1 MTFLKLGNTKI
12 KTVDFHRSKESINVF
27 DLEFRTN
34 IASDAF
40 AHGKKKKLETKYFT
54 GCESDNKIRSLFI

>member
-12 KTVDFHRSKESINVF
+12 KTVGFHRSKESVNVF
-27 DLEFRTN
+27 NLEFRTN

-40 AHGKKKKLETKYFT
+40 AHGKKK
-54 GCESDNKIRSLFI
+54 N